1 VVALVIL
8 VKLYVILNIEEKHI
22 YIVLSIFRVVLED
35 LVIMDYQETKVR
47 MINFFGRKDK
57 NL

>member
-1 VVALVIL
+1 VVAPVIL
-8 VKLYVILNIEEKHI
+8 VKLYVILNIEEKYI

-47 MINFFGRKDK
+47 MINFFGKDK